1 MSLRLPFLLYMSN
14 IFYILTVP
22 VRYIVVPFLESS
34 LGMVLA
40 CFTLLLFIVSAILY
54 LIRR

>member
-1 MSLRLPFLLYMSN
+1 MSN
-14 IFYILTVP
+14 LFYILTNP
-22 VRYIVVPFLESS
+22 VHDIVVPFLESS
-34 LGMVLA
+34 LGMVLV